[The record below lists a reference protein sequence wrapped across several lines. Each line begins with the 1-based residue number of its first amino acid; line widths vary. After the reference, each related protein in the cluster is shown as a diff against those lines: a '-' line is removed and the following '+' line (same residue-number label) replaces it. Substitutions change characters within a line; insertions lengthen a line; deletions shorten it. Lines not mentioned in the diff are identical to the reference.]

1 MFRSVRFF
9 ASTLF
14 VAAFSCCSMT
24 MVRESAAQEM
34 EQTPLKVRVE
44 RAFPSITIERP
55 IFVTHAGDKSGRLF
69 VGSQYG
75 TIYVM
80 PNDESVEEAEVFLD
94 ITDRVMYKDQENEEG
109 LLGIAFH
116 PDFKKNGEFFLYY
129 TAKKEAHLSTL
140 SRFRVDPKNPNKA
153 LPESEEIL
161 WTLKQ
166 PFWNHNG
173 GSIVFGPDG
182 YLYVGLGDGGKA
194 NDPLL
199 SGQDLSTW
207 FGKILRLDVNNKEEG
222 KAYAVPKDNPFV
234 NQSGAKPEIYAY
246 GFRNIWRMTFDP
258 QSKDFWVAD
267 VGQDLWEEINLV
279 EKGGNYGW
287 SLREGKHAFKNQGQ
301 KAPSPTIDPIFDYP
315 HNESWGKSITGG
327 QVYHGTKVPSLAG
340 AYLYGDYVSGKL
352 WALRYDA
359 KSKKVTAN
367 QQIIWPPSLPV
378 VTFGEDE
385 NGEVYF
391 TTVTSGGRLY
401 KFVEGLNP

>member
-1 MFRSVRFF
+1 MQRLFGWLTIFSLSV
-9 ASTLF
+9 
-14 VAAFSCCSMT
+14 VAFG
-24 MVRESAAQEM
+24 SACYSQEM

-44 RAFPSITIERP
+44 RAFPEVLVERP
-55 IFVTHAGDKSGRLF
+55 IFITHAGDQSGRIF

-75 TIYVM
+75 KIFVM
-80 PNDESVEEAEVFLD
+80 PNDESIEEPTEFLD
-94 ITDRVMYKDQENEEG
+94 ITDRVMYKDEENEEG

-116 PDFKKNGEFFLYY
+116 PNYKTNGEFFLYY
-129 TAKKEAHLSTL
+129 TAKKESHLSTL
-140 SRFRVDPKNPNKA
+140 SRFRVDPQNPNRA

-173 GSIVFGPDG
+173 GTILFGPDG

-207 FGKILRLDVNNKEEG
+207 FGKILRLDVNAKEPG
-222 KAYAVPKDNPFV
+222 KAYGIPADNPFLGRA
-234 NQSGAKPEIYAY
+234 GAKPEIYAY
-246 GFRNIWRMTFDP
+246 GFRNIWRMSFDA
-258 QSKDFWVAD
+258 KTGDFWVAD

-287 SLREGKHAFKNQGQ
+287 SLREGKHDFKNQRQ
-301 KAPSPTIDPIFDYP
+301 NAPTKPIDPIFDYP

-327 QVYHGTKVPSLAG
+327 NVYRGTKVPSLVG

-352 WALRYDA
+352 WALRYD
-359 KSKKVTAN
+359 KSTGKVTAN
-367 QQIIWPPSLPV
+367 QPIVWPPSLPI
-378 VTFGEDE
+378 VTYGQDE
-385 NGEVYF
+385 QGEVFF
-391 TTVTSGGRLY
+391 TTVTSGGRIY
-401 KFVEGLNP
+401 KFVEGLKP